1 VFVGLASA
9 IKLYGDQVVD
19 DVAVV
24 IGDAIGAIHPC
35 FHLAGDMTHRLS
47 VAGRAHLFGREL

>member
-1 VFVGLASA
+1 VRLSSA
-9 IKLYGDQVVD
+9 GVVD